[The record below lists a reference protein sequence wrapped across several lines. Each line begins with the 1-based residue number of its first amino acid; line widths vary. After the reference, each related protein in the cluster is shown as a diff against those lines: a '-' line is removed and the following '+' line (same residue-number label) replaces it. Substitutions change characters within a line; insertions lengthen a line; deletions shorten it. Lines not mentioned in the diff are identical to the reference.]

1 MLSQVSLGIVDE
13 RAQLVGEREVLL
25 LLVPEARDGV
35 GLGREVERA
44 DGAVVPGVPSGG
56 SLFLRS
62 QRRDVRGPNI
72 SGLVFGWRGFT
83 C

>member
-35 GLGREVERA
+35 GLGRDVERA
-44 DGAVVPGVPSGG
+44 DGAVVPGVPSC
-56 SLFLRS
+56 SFLLRS
-62 QRRDVRGPNI
+62 RRRDVRGLNL
-72 SGLVFGWRGFT
+72 GGWVFD
-83 C
+83 

>member
-35 GLGREVERA
+35 GLGRDVERA
-44 DGAVVPGVPSGG
+44 DGAVVPGVPSC
-56 SLFLRS
+56 SFLLLRS
-62 QRRDVRGPNI
+62 RRRDVRGLNL
-72 SGLVFGWRGFT
+72 GGWVFD
-83 C
+83 